1 MKRLC
6 VAFLI
11 FLSLSL
17 YNLYAEYYVLNLCDD
32 LIEMLQIC
40 AEDIRQEKYSQAE
53 NAVSKLYDIWEEKDD
68 ILSVFIGDDSVIEPR
83 KSIVSILLSIR
94 DGNFDECLINIRECQ
109 GYFHDIKEN
118 NSTNLSNIL

>member
-6 VAFLI
+6 VSFLI

-32 LIEMLQIC
+32 LIGMLQIC

-83 KSIVSILLSIR
+83 KSIVSIILSIR

>member
-6 VAFLI
+6 VSFLI
-11 FLSLSL
+11 LLSLSL
-17 YNLYAEYYVLNLCDD
+17 YNLYAEYYVLNLCDE
-32 LIEMLQIC
+32 LIEILENC

-53 NAVSKLYDIWEEKDD
+53 STVSKLYDFWEEKDD

>member
-6 VAFLI
+6 VSFLI
-11 FLSLSL
+11 LLSLSL
-17 YNLYAEYYVLNLCDD
+17 YNLYAEYYVLNLCDE
-32 LIEMLQIC
+32 LIEILENC

-53 NAVSKLYDIWEEKDD
+53 STVSKFYDFWEEKDD